1 MDAIIAAIVVY
12 ATLAGAALAL
22 NRHIDAQPVQ
32 RRPDGIASLWVVVGV
47 AGTMAGATVL
57 LGLAWPVLASLG
69 ELHGAWA
76 AAVGC
81 GVVVASAFAASGL
94 PMILGDA
101 KRSAELRVTH
111 EAVEEARANLRQVR

>member
-1 MDAIIAAIVVY
+1 MDAIIAATVVY

-22 NRHIDAQPVQ
+22 NRHIDAQPVK
-32 RRPDGIASLWVVVGV
+32 RPDGITSLWVVVGV
-47 AGTMAGATVL
+47 AGTLAGATVL